1 MDRDDFT
8 NDAGWC
14 EVRRRN
20 TKKTS
25 EGTAGPT
32 RPLPRDAAAP
42 MRASG
47 NSKWQ
52 GGRTIRQIIKASRLP
67 HLPAEDY
74 KVIVRPRGG
83 LSVSEHRQARIYCCL
98 RNAAGVGREAA
109 EEDSICINYKQN
121 IVVVSTPSE
130 ERARKYGAITKIK
143 VGEREHEA
151 SAYRAAPE
159 NTSKGL
165 IRGISQEESSEDI
178 LHSLVTARNPSIL
191 HAKRMGNTD
200 NVIVL
205 FDGLNVPRYVNYG
218 ALIVRCSL
226 YRKQIDICYGC
237 GRLGHR
243 ADVCPNPDDKIC
255 RGCGVSKPTQ
265 EHQCEAKCQLCGKDH
280 ITGDKRCKARY
291 KIPYLVRQRRW
302 ERRRRDT
309 EADALDSVANHN
321 NRTGEKGKDTSV
333 SEGQRPE
340 GSPLGQRGG
349 NSQESPNFE
358 ARSRSRSRNRPRTR
372 SRSRARSTSRST
384 RGETGT
390 RAQVSW
396 AGAVSSTAAP
406 PTCSGSALQQEIMQI
421 RQMLQKITREN
432 AALREEIKTLK
443 VENEKLRHP
452 PKADI
457 NLDTPPATK
466 ESTPIQATPTPAPTP
481 VPAAPKGQTPPHKR
495 KAKENA
501 DEQSGSTLEEVKGM
515 FQEMFISLQQ
525 QFVQMHADLQQQ
537 VMQMRIEVSQRFDT
551 LDGRVV
557 QLENAPKDAR
567 PAGARPVKS
576 KPYDRPPAAENSC
589 KENASSQN
597 GAA

>member
-1 MDRDDFT
+1 MVVSVEGEDMDRDDFT

-20 TKKTS
+20 TKKAS

-32 RPLPRDAAAP
+32 RPMPRDAAAP
-42 MRASG
+42 TRASG

-109 EEDSICINYKQN
+109 EEGNAGSDEEGTQRPTHWTASQTTTTELVKKAR
-121 IVVVSTPSE
+121 TPSYQKDNDLKAHLWDNAVE
-130 ERARKYGAITKIK
+130 VSVEKPLKNPIEIQGKVDIAI
-143 VGEREHEA
+143 
-151 SAYRAAPE
+151 
-159 NTSKGL
+159 
-165 IRGISQEESSEDI
+165 
-178 LHSLVTARNPSIL
+178 
-191 HAKRMGNTD
+191 HAGRDGN
-200 NVIVL
+200 
-205 FDGLNVPRYVNYG
+205 
-218 ALIVRCSL
+218 
-226 YRKQIDICYGC
+226 K
-237 GRLGHR
+237 
-243 ADVCPNPDDKIC
+243 
-255 RGCGVSKPTQ
+255 
-265 EHQCEAKCQLCGKDH
+265 
-280 ITGDKRCKARY
+280 
-291 KIPYLVRQRRW
+291 
-302 ERRRRDT
+302 
-309 EADALDSVANHN
+309 
-321 NRTGEKGKDTSV
+321 
-333 SEGQRPE
+333 
-340 GSPLGQRGG
+340 
-349 NSQESPNFE
+349 
-358 ARSRSRSRNRPRTR
+358 
-372 SRSRARSTSRST
+372 ST
-384 RGETGT
+384 
-390 RAQVSW
+390 
-396 AGAVSSTAAP
+396 
-406 PTCSGSALQQEIMQI
+406 
-421 RQMLQKITREN
+421 
-432 AALREEIKTLK
+432 
-443 VENEKLRHP
+443 
-452 PKADI
+452 
-457 NLDTPPATK
+457 ATK

-481 VPAAPKGQTPPHKR
+481 VPAAPRGQTQPHKR

-515 FQEMFISLQQ
+515 FQEMFTSLQQ

-567 PAGARPVKS
+567 HAGVRPVKS

>member
-1 MDRDDFT
+1 MVVSVEGEDIDRDDFT

-25 EGTAGPT
+25 EGAAGPT
-32 RPLPRDAAAP
+32 RPMPRDAAAP
-42 MRASG
+42 TRASG

-74 KVIVRPRGG
+74 KVI
-83 LSVSEHRQARIYCCL
+83 
-98 RNAAGVGREAA
+98 
-109 EEDSICINYKQN
+109 
-121 IVVVSTPSE
+121 
-130 ERARKYGAITKIK
+130 
-143 VGEREHEA
+143 
-151 SAYRAAPE
+151 
-159 NTSKGL
+159 
-165 IRGISQEESSEDI
+165 
-178 LHSLVTARNPSIL
+178 
-191 HAKRMGNTD
+191 
-200 NVIVL
+200 
-205 FDGLNVPRYVNYG
+205 
-218 ALIVRCSL
+218 
-226 YRKQIDICYGC
+226 
-237 GRLGHR
+237 
-243 ADVCPNPDDKIC
+243 
-255 RGCGVSKPTQ
+255 
-265 EHQCEAKCQLCGKDH
+265 
-280 ITGDKRCKARY
+280 
-291 KIPYLVRQRRW
+291 RRW

-309 EADALDSVANHN
+309 EADALDSVTNHN

-340 GSPLGQRGG
+340 GSPLGQRGRG
-349 NSQESPNFE
+349 LGRETAQEPD
-358 ARSRSRSRNRPRTR
+358 RDPGQGRHRDP
-372 SRSRARSTSRST
+372 
-384 RGETGT
+384 RGE
-390 RAQVSW
+390 RRE
-396 AGAVSSTAAP
+396 
-406 PTCSGSALQQEIMQI
+406 QEH
-421 RQMLQKITREN
+421 
-432 AALREEIKTLK
+432 
-443 VENEKLRHP
+443 RHP
-452 PKADI
+452 TKAGI

-481 VPAAPKGQTPPHKR
+481 VPAAPRGQTQTHKR